1 MAIQKNFVIKNGLE
15 VDENTLYVDADNN
28 RVGVGTIFPDVELK
42 VLGSIGCTD
51 FAATRNFTVS
61 GISTFN
67 NLQFTGSPL
76 TIGSTTGNP
85 GQYLRSTG
93 SGVEWATFP
102 TAVRTTTAFTAVD
115 DQTTFTYAYNVGFLD
130 VYVNGVKL
138 KGDGVTDITDYI
150 ANNGIEFTLTEEC
163 YAGDFVEAVAYNPA
177 SVGSGSTGIL
187 GVTVQDEGTVVGNM
201 NGVNSINFVGVAIT
215 SVGSGAGVT
224 VTVNPTG
231 ISTVGTSTFNNLSI
245 SGVTTASSDVV
256 IGVNTSSGLVL
267 SDSAGQQYRVSV
279 NTDGTL
285 FTVSI

>member
-28 RVGVGTIFPDVELK
+28 RVGGGTIFPDVELK

-51 FAATRNFTVS
+51 FAATRNFSVS

-76 TIGSTTGNP
+76 TIGSTTGDP

-138 KGDGVTDITDYI
+138 KGDGITDISDYI
-150 ANNGIEFTLTEEC
+150 ANNGIDFTLTEEC

-201 NGVNSINFVGVAIT
+201 NGVNSINFVGVA
-215 SVGSGAGVT
+215 

-267 SDSAGQQYRVSV
+267 SDSTGQQYRVSV